1 MVLLKYFWEQKC
13 TWVNVWLFA
22 LPSHCCYAW
31 VCICFAASTPEAC
44 YQKAAGNGFNQ
55 AQCSFK
61 SVNFLLFC
69 LEIVQQKSFFA
80 FVYVGIQLD
89 PQWTDFGFWNE
100 TNFFSLLGYIGQWES
115 GRRDDAGLAFCRRST
130 KGNVQ
135 FLYRNQHYLHS
146 RQWRTDFFFF
156 FLHWS
161 LKKKDKNTEEQER
174 DFDQSGMKWD
184 IKTNKGIKGTFIPR
198 TKETDL
204 LSRLIFISQTP
215 FRVFASCLTSS
226 TISFLFFLF
235 ALNKWTGRK
244 LGVQLL
250 L

>member
-13 TWVNVWLFA
+13 TWVNVAWSYPSAAQYWEEQAASSSSTQRDVWLFA

-44 YQKAAGNGFNQ
+44 YQKAAGYGFNQ

-100 TNFFSLLGYIGQWES
+100 TNFFFLLGYIGQWES

-156 FLHWS
+156 F
-161 LKKKDKNTEEQER
+161 
-174 DFDQSGMKWD
+174 FY
-184 IKTNKGIKGTFIPR
+184 I
-198 TKETDL
+198 DL
-204 LSRLIFISQTP
+204 
-215 FRVFASCLTSS
+215 
-226 TISFLFFLF
+226 
-235 ALNKWTGRK
+235 
-244 LGVQLL
+244 
-250 L
+250 